1 MTPLISI
8 LIPVYN
14 AESYLPTCLE
24 SIVNQT
30 YSNLQVVVVDD
41 GSKDASLKVAQEYA
55 NKFPYI
61 KVYHQEN
68 AGVAVA
74 RNALLARAEGEYVLF
89 VDADDWI
96 EKDMIAF
103 LQNKANEYKAD
114 IVTCGMVINDGAV
127 GHAASVVELWEQ
139 DRAVKEFL
147 RHVSFNGSLCNKLI
161 KTSLLHNLKFH
172 CGISYG
178 EDALFV
184 WYVLQRAKRV
194 LITDK
199 VLYHYRMNEGS
210 ISHAKWSP
218 EKMGTG
224 HLVWEEISKSAY
236 LLWSQYEKIAV
247 TSFVISDMWQLY
259 YASRNDYAYDNYM
272 KSYQKH
278 LRENIS
284 LIRRAS
290 SISFNKKIFAEV
302 VSISYTLGK
311 FLAKLS
317 Q

>member
-147 RHVSFNGSLCNKLI
+147 RHVSFNGSLWNKLI

-224 HLVWEEISKSAY
+224 HLVWKKIVSDTEQMCPQY
-236 LLWSQYEKIAV
+236 LTIAKARYA
-247 TSFVISDMWQLY
+247 IEDMWALY
-259 YASRNDYAYDNYM
+259 FASLSGYGYDEQIRIR
-272 KSYQKH
+272 QKNVKTN
-278 LRENIS
+278 LGNIRQS
-284 LIRRAS
+284 RLLGIRKYFFAWLICRWY
-290 SISFNKKIFAEV
+290 F
-302 VSISYTLGK
+302 LGK
-311 FLAKLS
+311 MLRIIK
-317 Q
+317 